1 MNKINDY
8 NEIWKLANADLE
20 KYGMQIELQKD
31 DCDAYAVIIRC
42 KDGKTDYF
50 AEGYYEDELGE
61 VINDA
66 WVHAKAKAKAPKPR
80 KGVKVTKRATND
92 GLSYSLSG
100 LTFSQLFRIKSAM
113 AEEEKR
119 MNEIANNFVR
129 EKSLAWAREFK
140 EYARDAHEVFI
151 AACDGCV

>member
-1 MNKINDY
+1 MNRINDY

-31 DCDAYAVIIRC
+31 DCDAYAVIIRF

-80 KGVKVTKRATND
+80 KGVKVTKRATNE
-92 GLSYSLSG
+92 GARYSISG
-100 LTFSQLFRIKSAM
+100 LTFDQIFRIKHAM
-113 AEEEKR
+113 YNEESKMKGLAAICPA
-119 MNEIANNFVR
+119 MNEY
-129 EKSLAWAREFK
+129 KG
-140 EYARDAHEVFI
+140 YAKDAHDVFVALAGEV
-151 AACDGCV
+151 